1 MTMQSTTIRKFAL
14 ALSGLSLALAVNAA
28 PADEGGLYGPT
39 APAGPAFVRA
49 FNAGTSELDLRLGPV
64 SIKDVAPRASSD
76 FSFLPAGSYS
86 ASAAGKRVPV
96 DLKANQYYTLVQ
108 MPGGELKL
116 VEDPAFKNRQKAL
129 VRIQNLSDTP
139 VSLKTADGKTEVI
152 ETVAG
157 KSRGDREI
165 NPVKVRL
172 ALFAGERKVSDLN
185 PLVLER
191 GEVAALYVTGSG
203 SSLTPIWVQRPAGAE

>member
-1 MTMQSTTIRKFAL
+1 MTMHNSIRKL
-14 ALSGLSLALAVNAA
+14 ALGLSCLSLTVAISHAH
-28 PADEGGLYGPT
+28 ADEGGLYGPT
-39 APAGPAFVRA
+39 APAGSAFVRA
-49 FNAGTSELDLRLGPV
+49 YNAGSAELDLSLGSV
-64 SIKDVAPRASSD
+64 SIKDVEPRGSSD

-86 ASAAGKRVPV
+86 ASAGGKSLPV
-96 DLKANQYYTLVQ
+96 TLKSDQYYTLVQ
-108 MPGGELKL
+108 LPNGELNL

-139 VSLKTADGKTEVI
+139 VSLKTADGKTEVVQS
-152 ETVAG
+152 VAG
-157 KSRGDREI
+157 KGRGDREI

-172 ALFAGERKVSDLN
+172 ALFSGERKVSELS

-203 SSLTPIWVQRPAGAE
+203 SSLTPVWVQRPAGAE

>member
-1 MTMQSTTIRKFAL
+1 MNMHTTIRKL
-14 ALSGLSLALAVNAA
+14 ALGLSCLSLGVAINVAH
-28 PADEGGLYGPT
+28 ADEGGLYGPT
-39 APAGPAFVRA
+39 APAGSAFVRA
-49 FNAGTSELDLRLGPV
+49 YNAGSSELDLTLGSV
-64 SIKDVAPRASSD
+64 SIKDVGPRASSD

-86 ASAAGKRVPV
+86 ASASGKSLPV

-108 MPGGELKL
+108 LPSGELKL

-139 VSLKTADGKTEVI
+139 VSLKTADGKTAVI
-152 ETVAG
+152 ESVAG

-165 NPVKVRL
+165 NPVKVRM
-172 ALFAGERKVSDLN
+172 ALFAGDRKVSELS
-185 PLVLER
+185 PVVLER

-203 SSLTPIWVQRPAGAE
+203 SSLTPVWVQRPAGTE

>member
-1 MTMQSTTIRKFAL
+1 MHTTIRKL
-14 ALSGLSLALAVNAA
+14 ALGLSCLSLGVAINVAH
-28 PADEGGLYGPT
+28 ADEGGLYGPT
-39 APAGPAFVRA
+39 APAGSAFVRA
-49 FNAGTSELDLRLGPV
+49 YNAGSSELDLTLGSV
-64 SIKDVAPRASSD
+64 SIKDVGPRASSD

-86 ASAAGKRVPV
+86 ASASGKSLPV

-108 MPGGELKL
+108 LPSGELKL

-152 ETVAG
+152 QPVAG
-157 KSRGDREI
+157 KERGEREI
-165 NPVKVRL
+165 NPVKVRM
-172 ALFAGERKVSDLN
+172 ALFAGDRKVSELS
-185 PLVLER
+185 PVVLER

-203 SSLTPIWVQRPAGAE
+203 SSLTPVWVQRPAETE